1 MSESLPYLF
10 TLHIEEGVHSKMWL
24 NELPIHKE
32 PMRGPDSVHSGA
44 NHMLVPGRNKLAIE
58 VTRMPAPPVPPP
70 PPPPGTPA
78 PKVVE
83 EVPLAIKVYRVLQP
97 NVEPIVASIVVEF
110 ELPKSLGLS
119 RFEYPEMPFYR
130 EIEFDLPVPVTE
142 PVFWRAP
149 TTEFGCGGTPELV
162 SAVLELHQ
170 ALSRGD
176 SQKFLELIR
185 LRHESYSA
193 AYPGE
198 PSASVDRQRAAV
210 LKFFESRISVKPL
223 EIAKLHF
230 EPLLGGRVA
239 SVTGWD
245 DRPVLEAV
253 ADDHPGL
260 ALRANLLLTQHDGRW
275 RIFG

>member
-1 MSESLPYLF
+1 MSESLPYHF
-10 TLHIEEGVHSKMWL
+10 TLHIEEGVHSRFWI

-32 PMRGPDSVHSGA
+32 PMRGPDSVYSGA

-58 VTRMPAPPVPPP
+58 VTKMPPPPLRPPP
-70 PPPPGTPA
+70 PPEGTA
-78 PKVVE
+78 PHEPVE
-83 EVPLAIKVYRVLQP
+83 EVPLAIKIYRVLQP
-97 NVEPIVASIVVEF
+97 NVEPLVASMVVEF
-110 ELPKSLGLS
+110 DLPGSLGLS
-119 RFEYPEMPFYR
+119 RFERPEMPFYR
-130 EIEFDLPVPVTE
+130 EVEFDLPVPVPE

-149 TTEFGCGGTPELV
+149 FTEFGCGGTPELV
-162 SAVLELHQ
+162 QAVLDLHQ

-176 SQKFLELIR
+176 SATFLELIR

-198 PSASVDRQRAAV
+198 PAASVDRQRAAV
-210 LKFFESRISVKPL
+210 LKFFQSRISVKPL
-223 EIAKLHF
+223 TITKLHF

-239 SVTGWD
+239 SVSGWD